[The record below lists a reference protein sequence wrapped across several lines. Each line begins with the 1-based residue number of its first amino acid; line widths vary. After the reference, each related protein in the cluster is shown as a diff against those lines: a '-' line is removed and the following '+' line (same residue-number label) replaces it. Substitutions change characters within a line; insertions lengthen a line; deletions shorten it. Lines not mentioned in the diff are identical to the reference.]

1 MLFEGLHLVSP
12 ADISALHFH
21 PVSLCSEGGRDSTIL
36 LIKHVQNRKTAG
48 LLDCAIRFNEI
59 DSVSDKIFF
68 LKEDLESVFH
78 SLDTNSQ
85 QVLLR
90 TAERIR
96 AFADAQKNSLQE
108 LTVNI
113 QAGHVAAP
121 VAVAGCYAP
130 GGR

>member
-1 MLFEGLHLVSP
+1 MLFDGLRLVSQ

-21 PVSLCSEGGRDSTIL
+21 PVDSVAKEDATL
-36 LIKHVQNRKTAG
+36 LVKHVQNRKMAG